1 MLLKFLL
8 LTFFINFSYAKRQI
22 PIGAIFHD
30 DNSDSEIAFRY
41 AIKRVNMYESGF
53 ELVPLIRH
61 ISASDSFKTER
72 IVCEFLNESVVAI
85 FGPGTSETSGIAS
98 SICNAVEIPHIIMH
112 WEREKIGKSTTKSSP
127 FTLNLFPDT
136 DILSRAYAEL
146 LIDYTWK
153 SYTIIYEDDDSL
165 MRLKDILQIHDPQSS
180 PVTVRQLGDGPDYR
194 PLLKSIQTSGE
205 SHIILDVGLDKIITL
220 LRQAS
225 EVKMMEEYQ
234 SYIII
239 SLDTHTLDFEELK
252 FMRANITAMRLIDPH
267 SHDLMNAI
275 HDWELGERQ
284 YQRVYR
290 IAPEKVMTETG
301 LYHDAVRLFA
311 AAVRELDA
319 TEEIET
325 EKIDCKDP
333 AIWEH
338 GKRIVEYMRLRTD
351 NGITGRIIFN
361 EEGKRTHFQLEITE
375 LSKDGFKKIGTWD
388 PENQVSY
395 TRSLDEA
402 EAQVIEALQ
411 NKTFVVVSR
420 IAAPFLDYRVAE
432 EGELLEGN
440 NRFQGYSLDLIDAIS
455 KVLHFNYRFELVPDG
470 KYGSYNKDT
479 KQWDGLVR
487 HLLDRKADLAICD
500 LTITYE
506 RRTAVDFT
514 MPFMTLGI
522 SILFLKPVK
531 QPPDLFSFLSPLSV
545 DVWIYMF
552 AAYLSVSVLL
562 FVLARMAPD
571 DWESSHP
578 CNQEPEELENIWNM
592 HNCIWLTMGSIMG
605 QGCDILPKAIS
616 TRLVCGIWWFFALI
630 MLASYTANLAAFLTM
645 ERMDAT
651 INSAED
657 LAKQSK
663 IKYGA
668 VKGGSTMKF
677 FQESNFSTYQRMW
690 AAMESARPSVFTNN
704 NDEGRDRVLRG
715 KRQYAYLMES
725 TMLEYFTE
733 RYCELTQIGGLLD
746 SKSYGIALP
755 LNSPYRTAISGAV
768 LKLQED
774 GKLSALKE
782 KWWKGGKCQKQ
793 DSGGSDDAAELGIAN
808 VGGVFVV
815 LGFGCLFALIVAIL
829 EFLWN
834 VKKVAVEQKLTPWE
848 ALKAELLFAI
858 NIWIVT
864 KPVHNR
870 LSESESRKSTTR
882 SPKSVSRYGS
892 DAQSNKEKSEKSV
905 NLNNGK
911 EKSFTSRSL
920 SHLNRIGKIFTCK
933 NKSN

>member
-1 MLLKFLL
+1 MLKILL
-8 LTFFINFSYAKRQI
+8 VIHYFGIVLCKRQI
-22 PIGAIFHD
+22 PIGVIFHD
-30 DNSDSEIAFRY
+30 DSNESEIAFRY
-41 AIKRVNMYESGF
+41 AIKRINMYESGF
-53 ELVPLIRH
+53 ELEPLIRY
-61 ISASDSFKTER
+61 ASSYDSFKTER
-72 IVCEFLNESVVAI
+72 IVCELINEGVAAI
-85 FGPGTSETSGIAS
+85 FGPGTTETSGIAS
-98 SICNAVEIPHIIMH
+98 SVCNTVEVPHIITH
-112 WEREKIGKSTTKSSP
+112 WEREKVGMTNEDSSP
-127 FTLNLFPDT
+127 FTLNLYPDT
-136 DILSRAYAEL
+136 NVLSRAYADL

-165 MRLKDILQIHDPQSS
+165 IRLKDILQIHDPQSS

-194 PLLKSIQTSGE
+194 PLLKQIQTSGE
-205 SHIILDVGLDKIITL
+205 SHIILDVSNLDKIITL

-234 SYIII
+234 SYIIT

-252 FMRANITAMRLIDPH
+252 FMRANITAMRLIDP
-267 SHDLMNAI
+267 SSFDLMNAI

-284 YQRVYR
+284 FQRMYR
-290 IAPEKVMTETG
+290 IAAESVKTETA

-325 EKIDCKDP
+325 EKIDCKHP
-333 AIWEH
+333 QQWEH
-338 GKRIVEYMRLRTD
+338 GKRIAEYMRLRTD
-351 NGITGRIIFN
+351 NGITGRIVFN
-361 EEGKRTHFQLEITE
+361 DDGKRSHFQLEITE
-375 LSKDGFKKIGTWD
+375 LSKEGFKKIGTWD
-388 PENQVSY
+388 PEHHVNY
-395 TRSLDEA
+395 TRTLGEA
-402 EAQVIEALQ
+402 YEQVIEALQ
-411 NKTFVVVSR
+411 NKTFIVVSR
-420 IAAPFLDYRVAE
+420 IAAPFLDYRKSE
-432 EGELLEGN
+432 DGEVFEGN
-440 NRFQGYSLDLIDAIS
+440 QRLQGYSLDLIDAIS
-455 KVLHFNYRFELVPDG
+455 KILHFNYRFEIVPDG
-470 KYGSYNKDT
+470 KYGSYNKVT

-531 QPPDLFSFLSPLSV
+531 QDPNLFSFLSPLSV
-545 DVWIYMF
+545 DVWVFML
-552 AAYLSVSVLL
+552 AAYLGVSILL
-562 FVLARMAPD
+562 FVLSRMAPD

-616 TRLVCGIWWFFALI
+616 TRIVACMWWFFALI

-690 AAMESARPSVFTNN
+690 AAMESSRPTVFVNN
-704 NDEGRDRVLRG
+704 NDEGRDRVLKG

-733 RYCELTQIGGLLD
+733 RYCDLVQIGGLLD

-755 LNSPYRTAISGAV
+755 L
-768 LKLQED
+768 
-774 GKLSALKE
+774 
-782 KWWKGGKCQKQ
+782 
-793 DSGGSDDAAELGIAN
+793 
-808 VGGVFVV
+808 
-815 LGFGCLFALIVAIL
+815 
-829 EFLWN
+829 
-834 VKKVAVEQKLTPWE
+834 
-848 ALKAELLFAI
+848 
-858 NIWIVT
+858 
-864 KPVHNR
+864 
-870 LSESESRKSTTR
+870 
-882 SPKSVSRYGS
+882 
-892 DAQSNKEKSEKSV
+892 
-905 NLNNGK
+905 
-911 EKSFTSRSL
+911 KSF
-920 SHLNRIGKIFTCK
+920 
-933 NKSN
+933 